1 MLIIH
6 PGNKVAVRSLEFR
19 ERIVADVANLS
30 NLFVWNVVSLGTWD
44 LESEISRLLNRM
56 GHGLYCSGL

>member
-30 NLFVWNVVSLGTWD
+30 NLFVWNVVSLGT
-44 LESEISRLLNRM
+44 EI
-56 GHGLYCSGL
+56 